1 MDRPATP
8 IAPTV
13 TITRRASSFHQRIAG
28 VWARVLLGVLLGVAI
43 VEWPYERGCGFP
55 LAFYLTAVSALLVTG
70 LWGAFFAWNGRV
82 GTAHVIALGAVMWAL
97 VLTAQE
103 VLPRIGYARLA
114 AAWQCDH

>member
-1 MDRPATP
+1 MDRPGTP

-13 TITRRASSFHQRIAG
+13 AITRRPSSFHQRIAG

-55 LAFYLTAVSALLVTG
+55 LALYLTAVSALLVTG
-70 LWGAFFAWNGRV
+70 LWGACFAWNGRM
-82 GTAHVIALGAVMWAL
+82 GTAHVIALGAVLWAL

-114 AAWQCDH
+114 AAWQCDR